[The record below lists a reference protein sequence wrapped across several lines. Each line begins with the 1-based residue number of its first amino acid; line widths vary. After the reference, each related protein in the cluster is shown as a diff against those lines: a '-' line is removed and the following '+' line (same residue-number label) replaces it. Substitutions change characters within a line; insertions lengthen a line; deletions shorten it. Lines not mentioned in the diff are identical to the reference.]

1 MLDKLG
7 VDLKLGQ
14 RVSAD
19 DVKALGFD
27 HIVVATGI
35 TPRVPELRGI
45 DHPMVVG
52 YIDAIMG
59 RKPIGKKVAVMGAGG
74 IGFDVTDLITHD
86 GPSGALDVDVFAREW
101 GIDFD
106 NHPRGGVTGV
116 EPVVASAD
124 REVYL
129 IQRKSTPVGRG
140 LGKTTGWTHRT
151 TLGRRGVNMINGVD
165 YRMIDDD
172 GLHLMIEDKPV
183 TLDVDTVIVC
193 AGQEPLRTL
202 YDELVDSEQSVE
214 LIGGAYEAAELD
226 AKAAINQAS
235 WSAAQL

>member
-1 MLDKLG
+1 M
-7 VDLKLGQ
+7 
-14 RVSAD
+14 
-19 DVKALGFD
+19 
-27 HIVVATGI
+27 
-35 TPRVPELRGI
+35 
-45 DHPMVVG
+45 
-52 YIDAIMG
+52 
-59 RKPIGKKVAVMGAGG
+59 
-74 IGFDVTDLITHD
+74 
-86 GPSGALDVDVFAREW
+86 
-101 GIDFD
+101 
-106 NHPRGGVTGV
+106 

-202 YDELVDSEQSVE
+202 YDELVDSDQSVE